1 MKLKKLA
8 EPVAIQVQINDSS
21 YSPYRINC
29 MKESYRPF
37 PESSFNAVAHGLW
50 YPEGREEPSFVA
62 FSYKGKTLVA
72 EVSCVRD
79 EDVAAMAEKACG
91 GFVASLSAASD
102 YGLNDLVTE
111 LHLLENDF
119 DVSVH
124 SALVTNCSVN
134 AVVDLKWEL
143 NGHVK
148 PVAGFKRFLVIDENQ
163 NFIML

>member
-8 EPVAIQVQINDSS
+8 EPVAIQVQIDDSS
-21 YSPYRINC
+21 YYPFRINC

-50 YPEGREEPSFVA
+50 YLDDREEPSFVA
-62 FSYKGKTLVA
+62 FSYKGMTLVA
-72 EVSCVRD
+72 EVSCVRE
-79 EDVAAMAEKACG
+79 EDVAAMTEKTCG
-91 GFVASLSAASD
+91 EFVASLSAAGG

-111 LHLLENDF
+111 LLLLKNDF
-119 DVSVH
+119 DVRVH

-148 PVAGFKRFLVIDENQ
+148 PVTGFKRFLIIDENQ